1 MPDAPTPIAPVINPD
16 APAPVR
22 TLLGNRNAILAAGPA
37 VHPVVAAGPIVLKGG
52 LVLVAMGPLWVVT
65 TPSDVEPV
73 PGTVFAGTVHA
84 AATLHWIADLWPY
97 AGAAT
102 LLLAGVQAFRSVMYS
117 RKLRALNAAAEHYVQ
132 DRDLTKD
139 TRHLLARAQRAQSA
153 ILASQVHRLDLI
165 DRQRNEVVLPVQ
177 VWEIASALRD
187 YSRLSDNTAGDSSSA
202 EVVALQA
209 ARRQALRVSRDGVE
223 QRIAAL
229 EEYAAQVREADLRYQ
244 ELQQIQRLVEGNDE
258 ALDLLART
266 AADALAV
273 AEIEAMAKE
282 AAIVAK
288 TFSTALDRASAAA
301 VIALPT
307 RATA

>member
-16 APAPVR
+16 APAR
-22 TLLGNRNAILAAGPA
+22 ILALWENRQQLASKPAGD
-37 VHPVVAAGPIVLKGG
+37 PVASGLLVAFKGG
-52 LVLVAMGPLWVVT
+52 LLVAGMGLLSVLTSPPPLA
-65 TPSDVEPV
+65 PR
-73 PGTVFAGTVHA
+73 PGSASAGA
-84 AATLHWIADLWPY
+84 ARAAEHLHWIGSLWPY
-97 AGAAT
+97 AGAAVT
-102 LLLAGVQAFRSVMYS
+102 LLAATTAVRCVIQR
-117 RKLRALNAAAEHYVQ
+117 RKIQSLNSAAENYVL
-132 DRDLTKD
+132 DGDLAVPA
-139 TRHLLARAQRAQSA
+139 RALLARAQQAQRTV
-153 ILASQVHRLDLI
+153 LGSQVHRLDLI

-177 VWEIASALRD
+177 VWEIASALRE
-187 YSRLSDNTAGDSSSA
+187 YSRLSDSTAADSSSA

-223 QRIAAL
+223 QRIVAL
-229 EEYAAQVREADLRYQ
+229 EEYAAQVCEADLRYQ
-244 ELQQIQRLVEGNDE
+244 ELQQIQSLVEGNDE

-273 AEIEAMAKE
+273 AEIEAMSTE

>member
-1 MPDAPTPIAPVINPD
+1 MPATPTPIAPVINPE
-16 APAPVR
+16 APGPIR
-22 TLLGNRNAILAAGPA
+22 TLLGNRNAILAAGPE
-37 VHPVVAAGPIVLKGG
+37 VHPVAGAGPIALKGSLG
-52 LVLVAMGPLWVVT
+52 LAVMVPLSFLT
-65 TPSDVEPV
+65 TPPGLEPV
-73 PGTVFAGTVHA
+73 PGTLVAGVAHA
-84 AATLHWIADLWPY
+84 QETLHWLAGLWPY
-97 AGAAT
+97 AAAAT
-102 LLLAGVQAFRSVMYS
+102 ALLAGARAFQCVMYS
-117 RKLRALNAAAEHYVQ
+117 RKLRALDAAAAHYVQ
-132 DRDLTKD
+132 DRDLTEGP
-139 TRHLLARAQRAQSA
+139 RVLLARAQRAQSTV
-153 ILASQVHRLDLI
+153 LASQVHRLDLI

-187 YSRLSDNTAGDSSSA
+187 YSRLSDGTAADSASA
-202 EVVALQA
+202 EVVALQS

-229 EEYAAQVREADLRYQ
+229 EEYAAQVCEADLRYR

-273 AEIEAMAKE
+273 AEIEAMSTE

-301 VIALPT
+301 VVALPT
-307 RATA
+307 RASA

>member
-1 MPDAPTPIAPVINPD
+1 M
-16 APAPVR
+16 
-22 TLLGNRNAILAAGPA
+22 AA
-37 VHPVVAAGPIVLKGG
+37 AARIVFKGG
-52 LVLVAMGPLWVVT
+52 LVVAGMGFMWAVSP
-65 TPSDVEPV
+65 PPDVEPL
-73 PGTVFAGTVHA
+73 PGTVFAGTAKA
-84 AATLHWIADLWPY
+84 AATMHWIGGLGLY
-97 AGAAT
+97 VGAAV
-102 LLLAGVQAFRSVMYS
+102 LLFAGVKAFQSVMYR
-117 RKLRALNAAAEHYVQ
+117 RKLRALDAATEHYVQ
-132 DRDLTKD
+132 DRDLTDD
-139 TRHLLARAQRAQSA
+139 TRGLLVRAQRAQST
-153 ILASQVHRLDLI
+153 IIGSQVHRLDLI

-177 VWEIASALRD
+177 VWEIASALRE
-187 YSRLSDNTAGDSSSA
+187 YSRLSGSTAADSSSA

-209 ARRQALRVSRDGVE
+209 VRRQTLRVSRDGVE

-229 EEYAAQVREADLRYQ
+229 EEYAAQVCEADLRYR

-273 AEIEAMAKE
+273 AEIEAMSKE

-288 TFSTALDRASAAA
+288 TFSSALDRASAAA

>member
-1 MPDAPTPIAPVINPD
+1 MVRQRELPILGRTPLSRPTPGAPSPPGG
-16 APAPVR
+16 APGIR
-22 TLLGNRNAILAAGPA
+22 
-37 VHPVVAAGPIVLKGG
+37 
-52 LVLVAMGPLWVVT
+52 
-65 TPSDVEPV
+65 
-73 PGTVFAGTVHA
+73 A
-84 AATLHWIADLWPY
+84 AAAP
-97 AGAAT
+97 GPP
-102 LLLAGVQAFRSVMYS
+102 GERS
-117 RKLRALNAAAEHYVQ
+117 
-132 DRDLTKD
+132 
-139 TRHLLARAQRAQSA
+139 
-153 ILASQVHRLDLI
+153 
-165 DRQRNEVVLPVQ
+165 RN
-177 VWEIASALRD
+177 
-187 YSRLSDNTAGDSSSA
+187 GG
-202 EVVALQA
+202 
-209 ARRQALRVSRDGVE
+209 QALRVSRDGVE

-244 ELQQIQRLVEGNDE
+244 ELQQIQRLAEGNDE

>member
-1 MPDAPTPIAPVINPD
+1 M
-16 APAPVR
+16 
-22 TLLGNRNAILAAGPA
+22 
-37 VHPVVAAGPIVLKGG
+37 GG
-52 LVLVAMGPLWVVT
+52 LTLSAMVPLWVVT
-65 TPSDVEPV
+65 SPSDVEPI
-73 PGTVFAGTVHA
+73 PSTVFAGTARA
-84 AATLHWIADLWPY
+84 AANLHWLAGLWPY

-102 LLLAGVQAFRSVMYS
+102 LLLVGVQVFRSVMYS
-117 RKLRALNAAAEHYVQ
+117 RKRRALDAAAEHYVQ
-132 DRDLTKD
+132 DRDLTEG
-139 TRHLLARAQRAQSA
+139 TRVLLARAQKAQSMV
-153 ILASQVHRLDLI
+153 LASQVHRLDLI

-187 YSRLSDNTAGDSSSA
+187 YSRLSDSTAADSSSA

-223 QRIAAL
+223 QRIVAL
-229 EEYAAQVREADLRYQ
+229 EEYTAQVCEADLPYQ